1 MSFNVWITGS
11 IICYIFLTLL
21 YYYRFKKLTL
31 FDIIWNIMIS
41 LIGSWFL
48 IISFIIGIPI
58 VKVYN
63 YLEEKYDSTVILR
76 RKNGRD
82 WKDLIDKI
90 KIKFLKQKGGSHE

>member
-1 MSFNVWITGS
+1 
-11 IICYIFLTLL
+11 
-21 YYYRFKKLTL
+21 
-31 FDIIWNIMIS
+31 MIS

-90 KIKFLKQKGGSHE
+90 KIKFKNKQK